1 MTDLADLTGNAEEE
15 AIDWLL
21 KLRDR
26 PNDEEL
32 KKDFEAWLAKDQS
45 NAKAYERVRCLVG
58 DAKRLSAAQS
68 DFGFP
73 LPSKPPSKTV
83 LPSII
88 VMTGI
93 AAGLYLYMSDA
104 LITLRADH
112 VTDVAQRASF
122 RAPDGS
128 NLVLNAD
135 SAIAF
140 QFSQH
145 ERRVILMRGEMLV
158 DVTPDPTRPFVVE
171 ADGAT
176 VTALGTAF
184 DVNMLES
191 ETRVAVIRHS
201 VAVRLNDEHQVKVV
215 KENEGVNF
223 ASASGI
229 SETFP
234 VDSKSVTEWESGR
247 LVFDE
252 QPLPDVIETVG
263 RYLPGKILVAN
274 RELRS
279 KMVSGTLDMSD
290 PDKALQSFA
299 KAFDIKLLKL
309 TPYLTILR

>member
-1 MTDLADLTGNAEEE
+1 M
-15 AIDWLL
+15 
-21 KLRDR
+21 
-26 PNDEEL
+26 
-32 KKDFEAWLAKDQS
+32 
-45 NAKAYERVRCLVG
+45 RCLVG

-83 LPSII
+83 LPSVL
-88 VMTGI
+88 VMAGI

-104 LITLRADH
+104 LTTLRADH

-201 VAVRLNDEHQVKVV
+201 VAVRLSDEHQVKSSRRTRALILLQPP
-215 KENEGVNF
+215 EL
-223 ASASGI
+223 ARPSCRL
-229 SETFP
+229 
-234 VDSKSVTEWESGR
+234 KSVTEWESGR